1 MFKPKPVYNPDEWID
16 AEDLINKEGLARKY
30 ISDFA
35 RRKAI
40 PCRRIGRTLLVSKK
54 EWEKA
59 HIFQGD
65 RDKNYLTVDQA
76 KKHYRIGQQTFY
88 DKTNE
93 AGVEG
98 IRQGNRVY
106 YRIVDLDRLF
116 KDKTPKIPAEIRKNY
131 MRSGDA
137 LKYYHLG
144 QKRFSEE
151 TQAAGV
157 TKVRTEGNYVWY
169 KKDELDKLFKK
180 ISDNGSN

>member
-1 MFKPKPVYNPDEWID
+1 MNNTTKYGLIFLGGLVVGALGATAISRGNLRVKPLLSDV
-16 AEDLINKEGLARKY
+16 LAGGMELK
-30 ISDFA
+30 
-35 RRKAI
+35 
-40 PCRRIGRTLLVSKK
+40 
-54 EWEKA
+54 
-59 HIFQGD
+59 
-65 RDKNYLTVDQA
+65 DKVM
-76 KKHYRIGQQTFY
+76 
-88 DKTNE
+88 